1 MREVR
6 WGEEVCND
14 LVSRLRALQ
23 PEIEQAVL
31 ARVHGVSD
39 PADVKDPL
47 YAEGLRVA
55 VSVAIEHGIEAV
67 QRGQGPGPPIPTLLL
82 SQARLAARCG
92 VRLDTVL
99 RRYFAGYSILGD
111 FVLEQAERSG
121 IAGGPALKRL
131 LRTQA
136 GLFDRLLAAVS
147 EEYGREAS
155 IPASSEQRRVALVQ
169 RLLDGELLDPR
180 VLGAEFGYEPERF
193 HVALIT
199 LGPDIATVIA
209 EVARELDLGAMLV
222 RRAEDTVWAW
232 LGARRPVEVTLV
244 HAALKARAPEQSAV
258 AIGEGGHGIA
268 AWRLSH
274 RQALAALPIALRRP
288 GASVRYVDVALQA
301 SMLRDEVL
309 VDSLREL
316 YLAPLEQMRDGGE
329 MARRTLRAYFEADR
343 NVSSAAVALGVS
355 RSTVSSRLQAIE
367 KALER
372 PLSTASDEL
381 AVALRLDEHRPASQV
396 PG

>member
-1 MREVR
+1 MAMRIEEVR
-6 WGEEVCND
+6 GD
-14 LVSRLRALQ
+14 LVRGLRRCQ

-31 ARVHGVSD
+31 VRVYGVCD
-39 PADVKDPL
+39 PAEVKDPL
-47 YAEGLRVA
+47 YTEGLRAA
-55 VSVAIEHGIEAV
+55 VTVAIQHGIEALE
-67 QRGQGPGPPIPTLLL
+67 RSEGTPPPIPTLLL

-92 VRLDTVL
+92 VNLDTVL

-121 IAGGPALKRL
+121 MAGGAALKRL

-147 EEYGREAS
+147 EEYEREAS
-155 IPASSEQRRVALVQ
+155 IPASSEQRRVTLVQ

-180 VLGAEFGYEPERF
+180 VLGPEFGYEPEQF
-193 HVALIT
+193 HVGLIAF
-199 LGPDIATVIA
+199 GPDCSSGLQEA
-209 EVARELDLGAMLV
+209 ARSLDLQTMAV
-222 RRAEDTVWAW
+222 RRGEDTTWAW
-232 LGARRPVEVTLV
+232 FGSRLRFGVGEALASLGAQTCAEL
-244 HAALKARAPEQSAV
+244 AL
-258 AIGEGGHGIA
+258 AIGEVGQGPT

-288 GASVRYVDVALQA
+288 GTPVRYVDVALQA

-316 YLAPLEQMRDGGE
+316 YLVPLAQMRDGGE
-329 MARRTLRAYFEADR
+329 MARLTLRAYFEADR
-343 NVSSAAVALGVS
+343 NVSSAAEALGVS
-355 RSTVSSRLQAIE
+355 RSTVANRLRAIE

-372 PLSTASDEL
+372 PLSTASEEL
-381 AVALRLDEHRPASQV
+381 AVALRIDEQDQFITVR
-396 PG
+396 G